1 MISWVHILILK
12 LLSLSNQ
19 RTQHMNIV
27 YFIQLFLVGLNYKLI
42 SLSLKQVMPRKD
54 KLPMLAKKVSNLF
67 SDLFGLIN
75 RSRIRV

>member
-27 YFIQLFLVGLNYKLI
+27 YFIQLFLVGLSYKLI
-42 SLSLKQVMPRKD
+42 SLSLKQVMPRRD

-67 SDLFGLIN
+67 SDPFGLIN